1 MQEDQIMKILK
12 INFNLDGAKSDFVK
26 SLSTTGFAVIENHNI
41 DSKLISDV
49 YREWKIF
56 FNSDDKNNY
65 LFDYE
70 KQDGYFPYKS
80 ENAEG
85 YSTKDLK
92 EFFHIYRWGRYP
104 STITGKTKAL
114 HSELLRL
121 GTKLLDWLDDLA
133 PNDVRSDFSMK
144 LSDMINESGQNL
156 LRIIHYP
163 PIKSRDMSDGSIRA
177 GAHTDINLITILIAE
192 PGLQVIDSS
201 GKWIDVE
208 LPKNSI
214 VVNIGDMLQKCS
226 GGFYK
231 STVHRVV
238 NPDLSI
244 NKSRYSMPLFIHP
257 RDDVKL
263 TSNLTSK
270 QYLDMRLKEIGLK

>member
-1 MQEDQIMKILK
+1 MKILK
-12 INFNLDGAKSDFVK
+12 INFNLDGAKRDFVQ
-26 SLSTTGFAVIENHNI
+26 SLSSTGFAVIENHDI
-41 DSKLISDV
+41 DSRLISDV
-49 YREWKIF
+49 YSEWKTF
-56 FNSDDKNNY
+56 FNSDDKNEY
-65 LFDYE
+65 LFDYQ

-85 YSTKDLK
+85 YSAKDLK

-104 STITGKTKAL
+104 SEITDKTKVL
-114 HSELLRL
+114 HSELLKL
-121 GTKLLDWLDDLA
+121 GAKLLDWLDELA
-133 PNDVRSDFSMK
+133 PNDVRNGFSMK

-163 PIKSRDMSDGSIRA
+163 PIKSGDVSGGSIRA

-214 VVNIGDMLQKCS
+214 VVNIGDMLQEASK
-226 GGFYK
+226 GFYK

-238 NPDLSI
+238 NPNSQ
-244 NKSRYSMPLFIHP
+244 NNNSRYSMPLFIHP
-257 RDDVKL
+257 RDEVKL
-263 TSNLTSK
+263 SDRLTAK
-270 QYLDMRLKEIGLK
+270 EYLEKRLKAIGLK

>member
-1 MQEDQIMKILK
+1 MKKILTIDWNSK
-12 INFNLDGAKSDFVK
+12 NANTEFVE
-26 SLSTTGFAVIENHNI
+26 SLSTTGFAVIYNHGI
-41 DSKLISDV
+41 DIDLISSTYKDW
-49 YREWKIF
+49 EKF
-56 FNSDDKNNY
+56 FSSKEKLNY
-65 LFDYE
+65 IFDYD
-70 KQDGYFPYKS
+70 KQDGYFPFKS
-80 ENAEG
+80 ENAQG
-85 YSTKDLK
+85 HTTKDLK
-92 EFFHIYRWGRYP
+92 EFFHIYSWGRYP
-104 STITGKTKAL
+104 KEISSNTKFI
-114 HSELLRL
+114 HKELLSL
-121 GTKLLDWLDDLA
+121 GSNLLDCLDDYA
-133 PNDVRSDFSMK
+133 PESVRAKFSIK
-144 LSDMINESGQNL
+144 LSKMIENSGQNL

-163 PIKSRDMSDGSIRA
+163 PLTKKDTVDGSLRA
-177 GAHTDINLITILIAE
+177 EAHTDINLITILIAE
-192 PGLQVIDSS
+192 PGLQVLSS
-201 GKWIDVE
+201 NGDWVDVK
-208 LPKNSI
+208 LAKNSI

>member
-1 MQEDQIMKILK
+1 MKKILTIDWNSK
-12 INFNLDGAKSDFVK
+12 NANTEFVE
-26 SLSTTGFAVIENHNI
+26 SLSSTGFAVIYNHGI
-41 DSKLISDV
+41 DIDLISSTYSD
-49 YREWKIF
+49 WKKF
-56 FNSDDKNNY
+56 FSSKEKLNY
-65 LFDYE
+65 IFDYD
-70 KQDGYFPYKS
+70 KQDGYFPFKS
-80 ENAEG
+80 ENAQG
-85 YSTKDLK
+85 HTTKDLK
-92 EFFHIYRWGRYP
+92 EFFHIYSWGRYP
-104 STITGKTKAL
+104 KEMPDNTKL
-114 HSELLRL
+114 IHKELLSL
-121 GTKLLDWLDDLA
+121 GSDLLDCLDDYA
-133 PNDVRSDFSMK
+133 PESVRAKFSIK
-144 LSDMINESGQNL
+144 LSKMIENSGQNL

-163 PIKSRDMSDGSIRA
+163 PLTKKDTVDGALRA
-177 GAHTDINLITILIAE
+177 EAHTDINLITILIAE
-192 PGLQVIDSS
+192 PGLQVLSSS
-201 GKWIDVE
+201 GDWIDVE
-208 LPKNSI
+208 LAKNSI

>member
-1 MQEDQIMKILK
+1 MKILK
-12 INFNLDGAKSDFVK
+12 INFNLDNAKNDFVK
-26 SLSTTGFAVIENHNI
+26 SLSTTGFAVIENHDI
-41 DSKLISDV
+41 DSGLISDV
-49 YREWKIF
+49 YTEWKMF
-56 FNSDDKNNY
+56 FNSDDKNKY

-104 STITGKTKAL
+104 STITGKTQTL
-114 HSELLRL
+114 HSDLLRL
-121 GTKLLDWLDDLA
+121 GAKLLDWLDELA
-133 PNDVRSDFSMK
+133 PDDVRSNFSMK
-144 LSDMINESGQNL
+144 LSDMINGSGQNL
-156 LRIIHYP
+156 LRVIHYP
-163 PIKSRDMSDGSIRA
+163 PIQNKDRSDGSIRA

-201 GKWIDVE
+201 GRWIDVE

-214 VVNIGDMLQKCS
+214 VVNIGDMLQEASK
-226 GGFYK
+226 GFYK

-238 NPDLSI
+238 NPS
-244 NKSRYSMPLFIHP
+244 NQNNNSRYSMPLFIHP
-257 RDDVKL
+257 RDEVRLSDKL
-263 TSNLTSK
+263 TAK
-270 QYLDMRLKEIGLK
+270 EYLNKRLKAIGLK